1 MFAAF
6 ALDSPAAVRIVIA
19 EVIATS
25 VLGVVL
31 LAFFYPQILKAMWR
45 AGARGEEPKRLAVF
59 TATLFLIPVT
69 IIGVSSLFG

>member
-1 MFAAF
+1 M
-6 ALDSPAAVRIVIA
+6 LA

-25 VLGVVL
+25 VLSVVL
-31 LAFFYPQILKAMWR
+31 LAFFYPQILKAMWHVQVL
-45 AGARGEEPKRLAVF
+45 GAKSPKRLAVF